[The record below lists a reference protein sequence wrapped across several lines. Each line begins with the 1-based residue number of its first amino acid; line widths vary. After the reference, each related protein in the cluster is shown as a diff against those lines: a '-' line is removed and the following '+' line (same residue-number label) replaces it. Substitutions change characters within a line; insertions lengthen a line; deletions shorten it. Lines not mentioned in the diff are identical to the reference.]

1 MLLLKRFYNVII
13 YTIGGALMLPWI
25 GVVLCPLLLVSII
38 PYYLITGELIVEHD
52 KAEEIFGWPI
62 MLAEKISFTD
72 IQ

>member
-1 MLLLKRFYNVII
+1 
-13 YTIGGALMLPWI
+13 
-25 GVVLCPLLLVSII
+25 VLCPLLLVSII